1 MRFRLCIAAENY
13 EEEEEEEKKY
23 VFAFVEVEYAAC
35 PSYKPVTTFA
45 ANYTVQHAAVACC

>member
-1 MRFRLCIAAENY
+1 MRFRLCIAADNY
-13 EEEEEEEKKY
+13 EEEEKKY